1 MELVDDGAFELRGFS
16 PHSLTF
22 LPATNSLLAADRNGR
37 VRCLDLVSGSEL
49 YSAGMQVQPPTY
61 IDQLHVACIMP

>member
-22 LPATNSLLAADRNGR
+22 LPTTNSLLATDRSGR
-37 VRCLDLVSGSEL
+37 VRCLDIVSGSEL
-49 YSAGMQVQPPTY
+49 YSAG
-61 IDQLHVACIMP
+61 IQLQHPHV